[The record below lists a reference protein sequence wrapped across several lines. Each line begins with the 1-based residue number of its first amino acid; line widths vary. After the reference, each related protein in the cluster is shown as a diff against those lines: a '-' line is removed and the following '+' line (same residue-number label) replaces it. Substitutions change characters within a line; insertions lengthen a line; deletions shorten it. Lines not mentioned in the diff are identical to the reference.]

1 VLYAIDHARFKAVT
15 ILGLTNIMGSSL
27 TRTSLAYI
35 CQQSGQEIG
44 VAAMKTFTSPLMVL
58 AQLALRLAK
67 ARGKI
72 SQERIDYLGEE
83 LVIIPALVEKIVL
96 FQEEKVKCA
105 TKKYADKS
113 CFDFLGRG
121 ISAATAL
128 EGRLNLLE
136 IAYMPSTASPAGES
150 KHGAISL
157 VQEGFPLIFV
167 CPPDSTRKALIGT
180 SWR

>member
-96 FQEEKVKCA
+96 FQEEKVKCT
-105 TKKYADKS
+105 TK
-113 CFDFLGRG
+113 
-121 ISAATAL
+121 
-128 EGRLNLLE
+128 
-136 IAYMPSTASPAGES
+136 
-150 KHGAISL
+150 
-157 VQEGFPLIFV
+157 
-167 CPPDSTRKALIGT
+167 STRINPASTFSAGD
-180 SWR
+180 